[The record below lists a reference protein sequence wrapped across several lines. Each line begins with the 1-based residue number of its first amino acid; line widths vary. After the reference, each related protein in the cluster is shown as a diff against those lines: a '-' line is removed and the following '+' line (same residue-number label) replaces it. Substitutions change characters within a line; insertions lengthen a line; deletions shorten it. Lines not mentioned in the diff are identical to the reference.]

1 AAGVPHGARVTRWTL
16 ALGAVLVLGAIA
28 TVAVARALGWSGT
41 RLSILGSVIALW
53 LTAYVLWGLAGGL
66 AAHYGLIARYDGA
79 FFAALA
85 VAGGA
90 WQYRT
95 QMRRGRDRGL
105 PVFVA
110 GPLLWLVV
118 LMARNGL

>member
-1 AAGVPHGARVTRWTL
+1 MTRWTL
-16 ALGAVLVLGAIA
+16 AVGAVLVLGA
-28 TVAVARALGWSGT
+28 VAAVTVARALGWSGS

-66 AAHYGLIARYDGA
+66 AAHYGLLTRYDGG

-85 VAGGA
+85 VAGAA

-95 QMRRGRDRGL
+95 QVRRGRDRGL
-105 PVFVA
+105 TVFVA
-110 GPLLWLVV
+110 GQLLWLVV
-118 LMARNGL
+118 VMARNGLLGP